1 MPKVALGKTLLDWE
15 STLAGLAEDPAL
27 DQPNIRELSA
37 QLTTLL
43 AAVKELADEQNAL
56 EGRRRA
62 ITQQLRIVRRKGE
75 DVAIKIR
82 SAIRSVMGHRSA
94 ALSRFRIRPI
104 RLHKRL
110 TEEAGIA
117 VYPRQDLLGPDGS
130 QGRS

>member
-37 QLTTLL
+37 QLAALL

-62 ITQQLRIVRRKGE
+62 ITQQLRIMRRKGE

-82 SAIRSVMGHRSA
+82 GAVRSVLGHRNA
-94 ALSRFRIRPI
+94 ALTRFRIRPI
-104 RLHKRL
+104 RLHSRV
-110 TEEAGIA
+110 TEETGIA

-130 QGRS
+130 RGGN